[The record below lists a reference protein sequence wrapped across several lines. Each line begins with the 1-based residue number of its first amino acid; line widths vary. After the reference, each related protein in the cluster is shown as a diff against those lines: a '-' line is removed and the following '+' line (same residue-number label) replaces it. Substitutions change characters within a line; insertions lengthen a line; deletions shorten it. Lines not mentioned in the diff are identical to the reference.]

1 MEDNSSV
8 RSSLKQKMGYSQY
21 TNNFKTGKTIWLF
34 MKIAWI
40 GKDIFLFVFG
50 KYSFL
55 LDKVYILD

>member
-1 MEDNSSV
+1 
-8 RSSLKQKMGYSQY
+8 MGYSQY